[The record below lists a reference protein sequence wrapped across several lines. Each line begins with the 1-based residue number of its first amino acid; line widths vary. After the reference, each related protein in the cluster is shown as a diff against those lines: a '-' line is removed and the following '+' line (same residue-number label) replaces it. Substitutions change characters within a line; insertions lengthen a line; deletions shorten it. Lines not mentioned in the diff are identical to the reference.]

1 MTEPAS
7 PEQIQRMIEELPESL
22 RNLKLFYSI
31 ASLIVIGLGIGLI
44 AYLKKKA
51 ENLAQVEDIEAIT
64 SKVENI
70 KEEVRL
76 IGKKHEIHYSF
87 WFQQKADA
95 LCKIYGRLSSLQ
107 RNLSKAVADSAVA
120 VRLTDDWYRCRDE
133 IWEIKYLIDDSK
145 MFLDEVLEEQLN
157 KVVDAYMA
165 VLQKI
170 TITENRPVNIPV
182 MFVETVQSALDES
195 GPLLRKTLDDLA
207 SAFKNHIRQPGEEE
221 PR

>member
-1 MTEPAS
+1 
-7 PEQIQRMIEELPESL
+7 MIEELPESL